1 MEVDEKEQEEIQEED
16 KSLKALSCIDRVRVL
31 NFLLCTDFIKCLT
44 LMLAYYLRTS
54 EIYFF

>member
-44 LMLAYYLRTS
+44 LMLAYHLRTS
-54 EIYFF
+54 ETL